1 VTVVEAEVVAE
12 AVAAAV
18 EAAIS
23 NPYHEFSSE
32 VWNTMSD
39 AAKKAHSAK
48 RSIRI
53 GAEAKGKE
61 G

>member
-12 AVAAAV
+12 AVAVAV

-48 RSIRI
+48 RCHKDRRK
-53 GAEAKGKE
+53 AKGKE